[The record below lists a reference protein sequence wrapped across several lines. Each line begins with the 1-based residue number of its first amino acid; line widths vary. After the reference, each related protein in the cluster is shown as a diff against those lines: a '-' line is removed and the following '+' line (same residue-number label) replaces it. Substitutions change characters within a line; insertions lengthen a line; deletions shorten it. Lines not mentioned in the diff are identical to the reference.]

1 MSTITPS
8 LFVPAELRYLEVVR
22 VAVRIAF
29 DGCDPACSTD
39 LQLATDELAGLLIS
53 SAEPDCRL
61 RLCSHQ
67 DDHDAYV
74 RMSVPAR
81 EPCLRPAAPE
91 LTHLLLTATTDSY
104 DLAVD
109 DEDGTNTLVGV
120 LQRGLKGRSTPPFG

>member
-1 MSTITPS
+1 MSTIAPS
-8 LFVPAELRYLEVVR
+8 LFVPAQLRYLEVIR

-29 DGCDPACSTD
+29 DGCDPACCTD
-39 LQLATDELAGLLIS
+39 LQLAADELAGLLIS

-61 RLCSHQ
+61 ALCSHH

-74 RMSVPAR
+74 RMSVPTR

-104 DLAVD
+104 DLSVD
-109 DEDGTNTLVGV
+109 DERGTNTLTGV
-120 LQRGLKGRSTPPFG
+120 LQRRLESPSTPPFT